1 MPRTKTATK
10 ASTKSASV
18 NTHGKEKQKAASQ
31 DRRKLTH
38 EPRGITKMQNPQLP
52 EGYNTN
58 AINFLNL
65 IIPKEKL
72 DYNDVP
78 EMERRFNRYLQLCSE
93 HDMKVSNLGAYTAI
107 GITKYNADYWKNDCK
122 TNPERCD
129 FIKKVQQI
137 CACYR
142 ENMMAEGK
150 VNPVVGIFWQKNY
163 DGFKDQQEVV
173 LTPND
178 PLGDEASEKALKQKY
193 LEDIGAKPIDIE

>member
-10 ASTKSASV
+10 TSTKSASA
-18 NTHGKEKQKAASQ
+18 NTHGKEKQTEKAASQ

-38 EPRGITKMQNPQLP
+38 EPRGITRMQNPELK

-78 EMERRFNRYLQLCSE
+78 EMERRFNRYLQLCAE
-93 HDMKVSNLGAYTAI
+93 YDMKVSNLGAYTAI

-122 TNPERCD
+122 TNR
-129 FIKKVQQI
+129 VQK
-137 CACYR
+137 R
-142 ENMMAEGK
+142 MMAYG
-150 VNPVVGIFWQKNY
+150 Y
-163 DGFKDQQEVV
+163 
-173 LTPND
+173 
-178 PLGDEASEKALKQKY
+178 
-193 LEDIGAKPIDIE
+193 

>member
-10 ASTKSASV
+10 SSTKSASV

-78 EMERRFNRYLQLCSE
+78 EMERRFNRYLQLCAE
-93 HDMKVSNLGAYTAI
+93 YDQKVSNLGAYTAI
-107 GITKYNADYWKNDCK
+107 GVPKQTVDHWKNEPK
-122 TNPERCD
+122 TNPERWD

-137 CACYR
+137 CAFYR

-178 PLGDEASEKALKQKY
+178 PLGDEASEKALKSKY
-193 LEDIGAKPIDIE
+193 LEDIGAKPIDV